1 MKILM
6 TSETYLPRIGG
17 GEIHV
22 KNLFER
28 LNENGNQVTLITH
41 DEGPKMSGVIR
52 IPWRRSNLS
61 LLLSKF
67 WKNSKG
73 TDIIHAHYCHRLAF
87 FATVIGK
94 IRGVPTVVTLH
105 GMGLLDAPG
114 ASRWGSFS
122 HRIYRYWS
130 LKLATYVISTSED
143 LAVVADRFI
152 SRKKMGV
159 ILNGYDASLFS
170 TKKITEDPSDSSVKK
185 IILSVRRLVPKN
197 GLHYLVEALP
207 YVLAERP
214 DIHYV
219 AAGDGTLGEHIKDRV
234 AQLGLTQHVTFLGMV
249 DNDRVHEALAEADV
263 VVFPSTAESSSIA
276 CAEAMGMGKLVVA
289 SRVGGLVELVGT
301 HEERGYLVDIVPW
314 TGSNYDA
321 PLTLPVQSYKN
332 LADGIIKALND
343 SSDNNEKRNRAEIF
357 AKKELSWDS
366 IYKRTLDVYKKLK

>member
-28 LNENGNQVTLITH
+28 LNESGNQVILVTH
-41 DEGPKMSGVIR
+41 DEGPEMPRVIR
-52 IPWRRSNLS
+52 IPWLRRNFF
-61 LLLSKF
+61 LLLNQL
-67 WKNSKG
+67 WNNSK
-73 TDIIHAHYCHRLAF
+73 TADIIHAHYCHRLAF
-87 FATVIGK
+87 FATIVGK
-94 IRGVPTVVTLH
+94 IRRVPTVITLH

-114 ASRWGSFS
+114 ASRWGNFS
-122 HRIYRYWS
+122 HRMYRYWS
-130 LKLATYVISTSED
+130 LNLATYVISTSED
-143 LAVVADRFI
+143 LAIVADRFI
-152 SRKKMGV
+152 SRKKMCV

-170 TKKITEDPSDSSVKK
+170 MEKVTVGPSDARAKK

-207 YVLAERP
+207 YVLAERT

-219 AAGDGTLGEHIKDRV
+219 AAGDGTLGEYIKDRV
-234 AQLGLTQHVTFLGMV
+234 VQLGLTEHVTFLGMV

-289 SRVGGLVELVGT
+289 SRVGGLIELVGSN
-301 HEERGYLVDIVPW
+301 EERGYLVDIVSW

-332 LADGIIKALND
+332 LANAILRALGD
-343 SSDNNEKRNRAEIF
+343 SLENNEKRRKAEIF
-357 AKKELSWDS
+357 AKEELSWDS
-366 IYKRTLDVYKKLK
+366 IYKKTVDVYKKIK